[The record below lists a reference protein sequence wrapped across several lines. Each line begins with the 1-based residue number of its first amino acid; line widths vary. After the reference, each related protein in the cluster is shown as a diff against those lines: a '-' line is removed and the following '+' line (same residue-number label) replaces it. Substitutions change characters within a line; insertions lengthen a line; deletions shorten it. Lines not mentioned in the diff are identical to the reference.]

1 MGPRTRNARLV
12 AIKSFI
18 RFIEHRV
25 PALLEQ
31 SRRILAIPAKRTD
44 SHLISYLSMDE
55 MQTVLNAPDLQRH
68 DGIRDRAMLHLCF
81 SAGLRVSELVNLP
94 INAIEW
100 QPSPNVRIMGK
111 GRRERLLHSG
121 SRLAWICA
129 RGWRCAVRRR
139 RRSCSL
145 MRAGQPLTRSGFE
158 YILNKY
164 VQTAAERYPV
174 LKQRHISPHSLRHSA
189 AMMVLQATGI
199 SAKSRSG
206 SAMQTSRRPKFTCGR
221 TQQKSWMQ

>member
-1 MGPRTRNARLV
+1 
-12 AIKSFI
+12 
-18 RFIEHRV
+18 
-25 PALLEQ
+25 
-31 SRRILAIPAKRTD
+31 
-44 SHLISYLSMDE
+44 
-55 MQTVLNAPDLQRH
+55 
-68 DGIRDRAMLHLCF
+68 
-81 SAGLRVSELVNLP
+81 
-94 INAIEW
+94 
-100 QPSPNVRIMGK
+100 MGK
-111 GRRERLLHSG
+111 GRRERLLPLWKQTCVDL
-121 SRLAWICA
+121 RAWL
-129 RGWRCAVRRR
+129 AVRGPAPATELFVNAR
-139 RRSCSL
+139 
-145 MRAGQPLTRSGFE
+145 GQPLTRSGFE